1 MVGPCI
7 SSPALQPS
15 ILNIVQPRES
25 PHTGGGTGFENVGG
39 VGGCGGAGVCGGL
52 NVGSLQVGSLVSQ
65 ASSGNLLNAALVSQ
79 MSAGNV
85 PNVASLVSQV
95 SSGNFSTVG
104 LPFGNGGGCLPSA
117 GALGAGI
124 GGTRGGN
131 INVCGP
137 GLLQQNVNSG
147 AFSVCNTTALQL
159 PRSPFEPNDFPHGIG
174 NLGSQLSSLA
184 TTLGSLQ
191 GFSLNSFTG
200 QVQL

>member
-1 MVGPCI
+1 
-7 SSPALQPS
+7 
-15 ILNIVQPRES
+15 
-25 PHTGGGTGFENVGG
+25 
-39 VGGCGGAGVCGGL
+39 
-52 NVGSLQVGSLVSQ
+52 VGSLQVGSLVSQ

-95 SSGNFSTVG
+95 SSGNLSTVG
-104 LPFGNGGGCLPSA
+104 LPFGNSGGCLPAA

-124 GGTRGGN
+124 GGTLGGN

-137 GLLQQNVNSG
+137 GLLQQNVSLG

-174 NLGSQLSSLA
+174 NLGSLGNNLGSQLSSLA

-191 GFSLNSFTG
+191 GISLNSFTG